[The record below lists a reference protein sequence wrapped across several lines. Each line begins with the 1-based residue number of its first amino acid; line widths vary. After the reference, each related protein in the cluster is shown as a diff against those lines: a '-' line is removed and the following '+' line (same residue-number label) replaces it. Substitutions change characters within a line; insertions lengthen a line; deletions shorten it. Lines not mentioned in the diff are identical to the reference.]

1 MRYTVFTN
9 TKQGRTMV
17 DTWPPQSNKTMA
29 DLVRIYDDEYAKVDE
44 FTDEGNFVRSVYL
57 SPDGTD
63 TLITPAE
70 GTILVASVEGYI
82 QTVGA

>member
-9 TKQGRTMV
+9 TKQGRTMI
-17 DTWPPQSNKTMA
+17 DTWTTEDNKTME
-29 DLVRIYDDEYAKVDE
+29 DIVRIYDDEYAKVDIYN
-44 FTDEGNFVRSVYL
+44 DDASFVRSVYL

-70 GTILVASVEGYI
+70 GTILVAAVEGYI
-82 QTVGA
+82 ERVGA

>member
-9 TKQGRTMV
+9 TTQGRTMI
-17 DTWPPQSNKTMA
+17 DTWNTKDNKTLN
-29 DLVRIYDDEYAKVDE
+29 DLVRVYDDEYAKVDE
-44 FTDEGNFVRSVYL
+44 FTDEGTFVRSVYL

-70 GTILVASVEGYI
+70 GTILVAAVEGYI
-82 QTVGA
+82 ERVGA

>member
-1 MRYTVFTN
+1 MRYKVFTN
-9 TKQGRTMV
+9 NKQGRTML
-17 DTWPPQSNKTMA
+17 DTWTTEDNKTMA
-29 DLVRIYDDEYAKVDE
+29 DMVRIYDDEYAKVDQY
-44 FTDEGNFVRSVYL
+44 TDEGRFVRSVYL

-70 GTILVASVEGYI
+70 GTILVAAVEGYI

>member
-1 MRYTVFTN
+1 MRYTVFSN
-9 TKQGRTMV
+9 TKEGRTMV
-17 DTWPPQSNKTMA
+17 DTWTTEDNKTLA
-29 DLVRIYDDEYAKVDE
+29 ELVRVYDNEYAKVDIYN
-44 FTDEGNFVRSVYL
+44 DEGTFVRSVYL

-82 QTVGA
+82 ERVGA

>member
-1 MRYTVFTN
+1 MRYTVFSN
-9 TKQGRTMV
+9 TKEGRTMV
-17 DTWPPQSNKTMA
+17 DTWTTEDNKTMA
-29 DLVRIYDDEYAKVDE
+29 DIVRIYDDEYAKVDVY
-44 FTDEGNFVRSVYL
+44 TDEDTFVRSVYL

-70 GTILVASVEGYI
+70 GTILVAALEGYI

>member
-1 MRYTVFTN
+1 
-9 TKQGRTMV
+9 MV
-17 DTWPPQSNKTMA
+17 DTWTTEDNKTLN
-29 DLVRIYDDEYAKVDE
+29 DLVRIYDDEYAKVDIYN
-44 FTDEGNFVRSVYL
+44 DEDTFVRSVYL

-70 GTILVASVEGYI
+70 GTILVAAVEGYI

>member
-1 MRYTVFTN
+1 MRYKVFTN
-9 TKQGRTMV
+9 NKQGRTML
-17 DTWPPQSNKTMA
+17 DTWTTEDNKTMA
-29 DLVRIYDDEYAKVDE
+29 DMVRIYDDEYAKVDE
-44 FTDEGNFVRSVYL
+44 YTDEGRFVRSVYL